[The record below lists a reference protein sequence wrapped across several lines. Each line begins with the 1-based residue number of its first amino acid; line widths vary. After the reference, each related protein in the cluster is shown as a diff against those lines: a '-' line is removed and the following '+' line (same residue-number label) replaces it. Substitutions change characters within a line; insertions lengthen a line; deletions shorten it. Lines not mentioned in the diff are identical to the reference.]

1 MSDKSNISQ
10 IHPDIPRL
18 GNSFSEWL
26 GKVVLNSLGWK
37 ITGTFPA
44 CKKMVIAVAPHTS
57 NWDFVIGIA
66 VVFRL
71 RLKISFMGKHS
82 IFVPPF
88 DRLLRRWGGIPI
100 ERSKSHGV
108 VEQLSDAMKSSD
120 KMILA
125 VAPEGTRSKIDN
137 WKTGFLHIAHK
148 ADVPVML
155 VALDYQKKEVQLGH
169 LMHVNGSVD
178 ESLQEVYQFYATV
191 PAKYPENVA
200 CPGAEICS
208 EAMEKKF
215 EK

>member
-10 IHPDIPRL
+10 VPPEIPRL
-18 GNSFSEWL
+18 GNRFSQWL
-26 GKVVLNSLGWK
+26 GKTVLGTLGWK
-37 ITGTFPA
+37 ITGEFPP

-57 NWDFVIGIA
+57 NWDFVIGLA
-66 VVFRL
+66 VVFCL

-82 IFVPPF
+82 IFIPPF

-108 VEQLSDAMKSSD
+108 VEQLSDAMKNSE

-125 VAPEGTRSKIDN
+125 VAPEGTRSRIDN

-148 ADVPVML
+148 AEVPVML
-155 VALDYQKKEVQLGH
+155 VALDYQKKEIQLGH
-169 LMHVNGSVD
+169 QIYVNRGVED
-178 ESLQEVYQFYATV
+178 SLQEVYRFYSAV

-200 CPGAEICS
+200 CPLETTASG
-208 EAMEKKF
+208 AMENKI